1 MTTPYM
7 TADFR
12 LRSHKRSAKVFLSN
26 LFTVEVVDFDGETR
40 EYSVSAER
48 STLVALLAKN
58 FEEAAREAESLA
70 YSEGIQISF
79 MNINAF

>member
-1 MTTPYM
+1 MTTPFM

-26 LFTVEVVDFDGETR
+26 IYTVEVVDFDGESH
-40 EYSVSAER
+40 EYSLTAQ
-48 STLVALLAKN
+48 N
-58 FEEAAREAESLA
+58 EAAAARKAENLA
-70 YSEGIQISF
+70 YSDGIQISF